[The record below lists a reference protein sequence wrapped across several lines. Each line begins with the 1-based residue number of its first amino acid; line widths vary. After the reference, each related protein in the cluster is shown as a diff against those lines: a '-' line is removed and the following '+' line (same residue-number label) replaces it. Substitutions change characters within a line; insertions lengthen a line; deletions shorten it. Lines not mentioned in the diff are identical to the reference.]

1 MRTGEAD
8 DRVRYQSDGRFPGDV
23 NRERLGAAARRS
35 IHLGRSLR
43 SDQSGRPLRGDDP
56 NVDVIAIDHAPPER
70 REISPCAHSVVAW
83 GEQSQR
89 ARRERLCDHSAGT
102 RAAEG
107 DRGMP
112 GWNWRT
118 RGNDGRHDVPPCYS
132 MPGR

>member
-1 MRTGEAD
+1 
-8 DRVRYQSDGRFPGDV
+8 
-23 NRERLGAAARRS
+23 
-35 IHLGRSLR
+35 
-43 SDQSGRPLRGDDP
+43 
-56 NVDVIAIDHAPPER
+56 VIAIDHAPPER